1 MAGTTAVVTCMLG
14 LFGVAVAGIRAVA
27 RVKLAQ
33 IEQKATT
40 SRGKVAR

>member
-1 MAGTTAVVTCMLG
+1 MAGTTAIVTCLLG
-14 LFGVAVAGIRAVA
+14 LFGVAVAGIVALA

-40 SRGKVAR
+40 ARNRAR